1 MSPIEPGQMTQMGQ
15 VIVCVLRCINTLR
28 ICGLMDVELTSSLQS
43 QLTLAS
49 NIHVLEPVMMEA
61 LTTPQTGKHKPG
73 QSKLYHQVTGETGCG
88 GQCKG
93 K

>member
-15 VIVCVLRCINTLR
+15 VLVCVPRC
-28 ICGLMDVELTSSLQS
+28 ICGLMDVELTSSLQN

-61 LTTPQTGKHKPG
+61 LTTPETGKHKPG
-73 QSKLYHQVTGETGCG
+73 QSKLYHQVTGETGRG
-88 GQCKG
+88 GRCKG